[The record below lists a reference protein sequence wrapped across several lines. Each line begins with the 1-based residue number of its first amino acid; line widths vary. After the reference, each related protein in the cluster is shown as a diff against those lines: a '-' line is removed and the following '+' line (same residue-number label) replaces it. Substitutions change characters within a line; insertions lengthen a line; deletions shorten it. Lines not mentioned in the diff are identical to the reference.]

1 MINIL
6 IVDDQKHIRD
16 GLQAMLCQFLKQ
28 LGNIYTAVNGIEALG
43 LLSQHSIQLVIT
55 DIRMPDMDGLMLM
68 EKSKQNHIEVDYLI
82 ISGYSDFAYAQKA
95 IELGAKGYLL
105 KPVNRDDLQTAVE
118 HIANE
123 IKTRQTLSRN
133 IEHISLRVQ
142 EIDRKELSMFMQ
154 GAMTDDTW
162 VLETQLQNPTL
173 WSNYRLCLLR
183 EELWIN
189 QPGAYSSHSMESL
202 AYRVYGTQGCICIQH
217 RPYLILAVDAT
228 VETGTFSAALKAG
241 KIDAITAIT
250 SPQQGLKELPHSY
263 THALEL
269 YRHSYLFPEKRC
281 ILPIH
286 IERLEQQ
293 WELPYEE
300 LYALFQLIGSE
311 NNGTITQAI
320 SIIFR
325 KDTLQRYHIQYTQ
338 QLCRAIVQ
346 LLEESVRVIRPYLG
360 EETLDIE
367 CLRNIFDYPGI
378 RDYVQ
383 ALQQQLLRLNQYYYE
398 YKCSYRNS
406 QDLNEAIR
414 FIHENYHKP
423 LDLAMVSNHVSLNYA
438 YFSNLFKKNIGKGF
452 AEYLRDVRLD
462 KARRLLAETDYKI
475 LEIATMVGYESY
487 KSFTR
492 SFRDVMDMQ
501 PTEYRQMM
509 RQKNDREG
517 NYHDTAL

>member
-16 GLQAMLCQFLKQ
+16 GLQAMLRQFALQ
-28 LGNIYTAVNGIEALG
+28 LDNIYCAVNGIEALDI
-43 LLSQHSIQLVIT
+43 LSQHNIQLVIT
-55 DIRMPDMDGLMLM
+55 DIRMPDMDGLTLM
-68 EKSKQNHIEVDYLI
+68 AQSKQKHIEVDYLI

-105 KPVNRDDLQTAVE
+105 KPVKREDLQTAVE
-118 HIANE
+118 HVANE

-133 IEHISLRVQ
+133 MEHISRRAR
-142 EIDRKELSMFMQ
+142 ETDRKELSMFMQ
-154 GAMTDDTW
+154 GAMIDEAW
-162 VLETQLQNPTL
+162 VIQTQQQNPEL

-189 QPGAYSSHSMESL
+189 QPGADSSHSMESL
-202 AYRVYGTQGCICIQH
+202 AYRVYGRRGCICLQH
-217 RPYLILAVDAT
+217 RPYLILAVDAA
-228 VETGTFSAALKAG
+228 VDTGAFPAALKAG
-241 KIDAITAIT
+241 QIDAITAMT
-250 SPQQGLKELPHSY
+250 SPQQGLKELPRSY
-263 THALEL
+263 TQVLEL
-269 YRHSYLFPEKRC
+269 YRHSYLFPEKSC
-281 ILPIH
+281 ILPTH

-300 LYALFQLIGSE
+300 LYALFQLIGTKNS
-311 NNGTITQAI
+311 GTITQGI
-320 SIIFR
+320 SMIFH

-346 LLEESVRVIRPYLG
+346 MLEESVRVIRPYMG
-360 EETLDIE
+360 EEALDIE
-367 CLRNIFDYPGI
+367 CLRNLFDYLGI
-378 RDYVQ
+378 RDYIQ
-383 ALQQQLLRLNQYYYE
+383 ALQQQLLRLNQFYYE

-414 FIHENYHKP
+414 FIHESYHKP

-462 KARRLLAETDYKI
+462 KARRLLAETDHKI
-475 LEIATMVGYESY
+475 VEVATMVGYESY

-509 RQKNDREG
+509 RRKHDSGEKYR
-517 NYHDTAL
+517 DTAL